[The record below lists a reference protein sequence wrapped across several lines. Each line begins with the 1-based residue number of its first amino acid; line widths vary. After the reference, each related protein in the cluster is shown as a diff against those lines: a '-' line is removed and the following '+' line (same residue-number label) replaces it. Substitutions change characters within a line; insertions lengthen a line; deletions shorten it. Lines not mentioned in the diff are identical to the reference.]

1 MSSSKEE
8 MEIKLTELQ
17 KKLSD
22 LEISSQMNFA
32 IQELEMQNLKNQI
45 NKEKDREDDKEAS
58 SSRSRQ
64 PLREISVPQSTNSLS
79 PLAGSTRRRPS
90 RWGPRVE
97 EVEISPT
104 PVLNLPPL
112 ISTFNLQP
120 LLSPSSPT
128 IIIPPNR
135 GRPSIPVN
143 KPAPNHVPSPSP
155 RAFPRLAVSSK
166 SRGARGRPRQASPRH
181 TVKCPMCQKVVKK
194 PMRLQQCPQVCFHLR
209 FKGNFRG
216 LL

>member
-1 MSSSKEE
+1 MSSSKE
-8 MEIKLTELQ
+8 MEVMLSELQ

-104 PVLNLPPL
+104 PVL
-112 ISTFNLQP
+112 SQESSSSRA
-120 LLSPSSPT
+120 LSPSSPT
-128 IIIPPNR
+128 IIIPLNR
-135 GRPSIPVN
+135 ARPSIPVN
-143 KPAPNHVPSPSP
+143 KNESNLVPSPSP

-166 SRGARGRPRQASPRH
+166 SRGARGRPCQASPRH
-181 TVKCPMCQKVVKK
+181 TVKCPM
-194 PMRLQQCPQVCFHLR
+194 
-209 FKGNFRG
+209 
-216 LL
+216 